1 MQYKKWTQ
9 WSRERCKFN
18 LIIVARDYNN
28 TMVVNYIY
36 FVLQNHWKGFGMY
49 SFFIHFSEGVVYVYI
64 YVCVCVYIYICSM
77 CMCVCVYIYVYIYM
91 YVYVY
96 TCMYMYMYIYIY
108 VCVCVYEPFKEMLFY
123 RQWYFESYEDEIRN
137 ITVDGGNVSL
147 SGFICLAFIKG
158 VLRVGVCM

>member
-1 MQYKKWTQ
+1 MQ

-49 SFFIHFSEGVVYVYI
+49 SFFIHFSEGLVYVYI
-64 YVCVCVYIYICSM
+64 YICMCVCIYIYAVCVCVF
-77 CMCVCVYIYVYIYM
+77 VYIYMYIYM

-96 TCMYMYMYIYIY
+96 TCMYMYMYIY
-108 VCVCVYEPFKEMLFY
+108 VCVCACMNRSRRCFFIGSDISNLTKM
-123 RQWYFESYEDEIRN
+123 RFEISLLM
-137 ITVDGGNVSL
+137 GGMSPWV
-147 SGFICLAFIKG
+147 
-158 VLRVGVCM
+158 VLYVWHL